1 MFFFITFTSSKSNLT
16 CMKKIYTLIFCSL
29 VVSNVFS
36 QACDSL
42 FSQCIG
48 TFSRNGYY
56 FNLEA
61 VNDITVTGFSY
72 LAQNP
77 GTRDIS
83 VYYRQ
88 GTYVGYEGTAANWT
102 LLGTQSNITPL
113 TALNCPLPHNAA
125 DISFSICVQQ
135 GMTYGFYFT
144 MSSGTGTLET
154 HSNLPEGS
162 IGAQDVNVKLIT
174 GKGQFGIGDFAGTLM
189 GGLTFEGAIKYDCG
203 CTTSM
208 INELNKNQFS
218 FYPNPVQNTINFSGG
233 NQLIKRIEV
242 YDARG
247 MLVLV
252 SDKASFSLSMLAGG
266 IYTAAVIQ
274 TNGSIKR
281 VRFVKE

>member
-1 MFFFITFTSSKSNLT
+1 
-16 CMKKIYTLIFCSL
+16 MKKICTLIFCSL
-29 VVSNVFS
+29 VCSNVFS

-42 FSQCIG
+42 FSPCLG

-56 FNLEA
+56 FDLEA

-77 GTRDIS
+77 GTRDMA

-88 GTYVGYEGTAANWT
+88 GTYFGYEGAAANWT
-102 LLGTQSNITPL
+102 LLGTQLNITPL

-125 DISFSICVQQ
+125 DISFNVCIPQ
-135 GMTYGFYFT
+135 GMVYGFYLT

-174 GKGQFGIGDFAGTLM
+174 GKGQFGIGDFAGTLT

-208 INELNKNQFS
+208 MNELNKSQFS
-218 FYPNPVQNTINFSGG
+218 FYPNPVQSTLNFSYG

-242 YDARG
+242 YDGWGA
-247 MLVLV
+247 LVLV
-252 SDKASFSLSMLAGG
+252 SDESTFDVSMLAGG